1 MIFRTGVA
9 LHAAVVMA
17 YVTLT
22 LWQTWPLATAPG
34 AWAPHDLGDPLLS
47 TWTLWWNATH
57 VPFTHD
63 WWNGAI
69 FYPAPGAL
77 ALSDH
82 RVGIGLI
89 TTPLIL
95 GGVTPLAAH
104 NIAFLASYVLSAVSA
119 YALAFSLT
127 RSAAAAFIAGLVYG
141 FHPFRS
147 EHLPHLELLSGYWL
161 PLVLLALHR
170 WVATFRRRWL
180 ALLAGSLVLV
190 AFTTGYYFFF
200 LGVLL
205 GLWLL
210 WFVPWD
216 LPRRRYVELGVALAL
231 PFVPLAPV
239 LLAYRSTHRQFGLGR
254 SITEI
259 EDLSADIRGWV
270 TPPEPLAFWNA
281 PAAWHTPEGAVF
293 PGVTAALL
301 VAIGIGIAWREG
313 SRPRRRSRLRS
324 AVLGLGLVA
333 LGIAMIPALWG
344 AVEVPLGP
352 FRLSV
357 SQAYKPLSIA
367 TLLFL
372 GWALTSAPIR
382 DARKAYSTLAFYGV
396 ATIAMAVLA
405 LGPTARLMGERV
417 LYKAPYAWLMLL
429 PGFADGFRA
438 PARFAMLVALCLSV
452 AAALAFVRLT
462 RRTTSGT
469 RTLIAGV
476 VVAGVLIDSWVYPFV
491 LEVPPAPL
499 VVPTEVPADAT
510 VLELPSGVFED
521 AAAMYRATMHGRP
534 TVNGLSGYAPPH
546 YGALQ
551 SAIRDEDTGALE
563 LVAVDRPLA
572 VFVRKQQAS
581 AQFLS
586 LLPRQ
591 SRARHLA
598 STPTHEVFLLT
609 AAGRA
614 PAPMPD
620 SSRVVPIAGIHAS
633 VRAEQVDRLQD
644 GNRRTAW
651 ISDGPQRGGEALTI
665 RLPDRQLVSG
675 VILAHG
681 PFSPGFPRQLTID
694 VAEEQGAWQPGLAR
708 ADRRPHGRRRLRRPA
723 RRARVHRVSGSGGA
737 VPAADADRA
746 FRGGRVGR
754 GRAQRD
760 RASLSLLIDDSR

>member
-1 MIFRTGVA
+1 M
-9 LHAAVVMA
+9 
-17 YVTLT
+17 
-22 LWQTWPLATAPG
+22 
-34 AWAPHDLGDPLLS
+34 
-47 TWTLWWNATH
+47 
-57 VPFTHD
+57 
-63 WWNGAI
+63 
-69 FYPAPGAL
+69 
-77 ALSDH
+77 
-82 RVGIGLI
+82 
-89 TTPLIL
+89 
-95 GGVTPLAAH
+95 
-104 NIAFLASYVLSAVSA
+104 
-119 YALAFSLT
+119 
-127 RSAAAAFIAGLVYG
+127 
-141 FHPFRS
+141 
-147 EHLPHLELLSGYWL
+147 
-161 PLVLLALHR
+161 
-170 WVATFRRRWL
+170 
-180 ALLAGSLVLV
+180 
-190 AFTTGYYFFF
+190 
-200 LGVLL
+200 
-205 GLWLL
+205 
-210 WFVPWD
+210 
-216 LPRRRYVELGVALAL
+216 
-231 PFVPLAPV
+231 
-239 LLAYRSTHRQFGLGR
+239 
-254 SITEI
+254 
-259 EDLSADIRGWV
+259 

-281 PAAWHTPEGAVF
+281 PADWHTPEGAVF
-293 PGVTAALL
+293 PGVTAVLL

-313 SRPRRRSRLRS
+313 SSPPAPLAPPLGRARPRPRGARHRDDSRPVGSRRGS
-324 AVLGLGLVA
+324 A
-333 LGIAMIPALWG
+333 G
-344 AVEVPLGP
+344 AVPPVGE
-352 FRLSV
+352 S
-357 SQAYKPLSIA
+357 AYKPLSIA

-382 DARKAYSTLAFYGV
+382 DARKAYSTLAFYSV
-396 ATIAMAVLA
+396 ATLAMAVLA

-462 RRTTSGT
+462 RRTTSGA
-469 RTLIAGV
+469 RALIAGV

-499 VVPTEVPADAT
+499 VVPTEVPADAA

-563 LVAVDRPLA
+563 LVAVNRPLA

-609 AAGRA
+609 AGGRA

-633 VRAEQVDRLQD
+633 VRSEQVDRLQD

-651 ISDGPQRGGEALTI
+651 ISDGPQRGAEALTI

-675 VILAHG
+675 VFLAHG
-681 PFSPGFPRQLTID
+681 PFSPGFPRQLTIE
-694 VAEEQGAWQPGLAR
+694 VAEEQGAWRPVWHGPTGAR
-708 ADRRPHGRRRLRRPA
+708 TVAAAFDDPRDV
-723 RRARVHRVSGSGGA
+723 RVYHRVSAGGGA

-746 FRGGRVGR
+746 FCGGRVGHC
-754 GRAQRD
+754 RAQRD
-760 RASLSLLIDDSR
+760 RTRAEAEAH